1 MENLT
6 MNAIREKEFKD
17 MVNEVNLRIQ
27 NNEELPPANII
38 VAGITGAGKSTLINA
53 VFGKELAPTG
63 IGKPVTDASKKYE
76 DENVP
81 IRIWDTVGFELSE
94 EKRRT
99 VINDIRD
106 IICQKN
112 TKKDTFD
119 RIHAI
124 WYCVNAESKRFQEIE
139 ANFVIELHHLQV
151 PFIIVMTQC
160 FSKKSNIKFENE
172 IKEIL
177 SKKGVTDIP
186 IIQVLAQEK
195 EIEFG
200 DEKRIIP
207 AKGLKELVDLTIN
220 NIPDYLKNG
229 FIAAQ
234 KIDKDIKRIASIG
247 IISEYVKLAKEG
259 FWDKIPLANI
269 ATSNNKVKNM
279 FKDITR
285 IYNSKFSDKE
295 LERLVDVIRCSLL
308 KWNGRIL
315 TLLNPSNRKLHKD
328 LSNLINAM
336 NIETN
341 LNEEKY
347 KSSEKSAL
355 FIAFSGM
362 TSLNVIEEEWDNST
376 EKELRDIDK
385 LAKNLKAKID
395 DIIMYADNPK
405 HMYV

>member
-1 MENLT
+1 

-53 VFGKELAPTG
+53 VFGKGVAPTG
-63 IGKPVTDASKKYE
+63 RGKPVTDTSKKYE

-81 IRIWDTVGFELSE
+81 IRIWDTVSFELSE
-94 EKRRT
+94 EKRRA

-106 IICQKN
+106 IICRKS
-112 TKKDTFD
+112 KEKDKFD

-124 WYCVNAESKRFQEIE
+124 WYCVNAGGNRFQETE
-139 ANFVIELHHLQV
+139 ANFVIELHRLQV
-151 PFIIVMTQC
+151 PFIIVITQC
-160 FSKKSNIKFENE
+160 FFKNDDTKFENE
-172 IKEIL
+172 IKEML

-195 EIEFG
+195 EIDSG
-200 DEKRIIP
+200 DATQIIT

-234 KIDKDIKRIASIG
+234 KIDKDIKRNASIG

-269 ATSNNKVKNM
+269 ATANNKVKNM

-355 FIAFSGM
+355 FIAFAGM

-376 EKELRDIDK
+376 EKELRDINR
-385 LAKNLKAKID
+385 LVQNLKAKID

-405 HMYV
+405 HMYE

>member
-53 VFGKELAPTG
+53 VFGKGVAPTG
-63 IGKPVTDASKKYE
+63 RGKPVTDTSKKYE

-94 EKRRT
+94 EKRRA

-106 IICQKN
+106 IICRKS
-112 TKKDTFD
+112 KEKDKFD

-124 WYCVNAESKRFQEIE
+124 WYCVNAGGNRFQETE
-139 ANFVIELHHLQV
+139 ANFVIELHRLQV
-151 PFIIVMTQC
+151 PFIIVITQC
-160 FSKKSNIKFENE
+160 FFKNDDTKFENE
-172 IKEIL
+172 IKEML

-195 EIEFG
+195 EIEIG
-200 DEKRIIP
+200 IIP
-207 AKGLKELVDLTIN
+207 AKGLKELVDLTIK

-269 ATSNNKVKNM
+269 ATANNKIKNM

-308 KWNGRIL
+308 KWNGKIL

-328 LSNLINAM
+328 LSNLINVM

-341 LNEEKY
+341 LIEEKF

-355 FIAFSGM
+355 FIAFAGM
-362 TSLNVIEEEWDNST
+362 TSLNAIEEEWDNST

-385 LAKNLKAKID
+385 LAQNLKKKLD
-395 DIIMYADNPK
+395 DIIMYADDPK